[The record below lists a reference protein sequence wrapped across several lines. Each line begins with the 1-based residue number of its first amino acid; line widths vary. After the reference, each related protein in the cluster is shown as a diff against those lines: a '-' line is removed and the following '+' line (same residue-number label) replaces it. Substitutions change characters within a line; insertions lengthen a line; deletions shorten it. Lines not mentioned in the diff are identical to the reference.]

1 MIINV
6 VASDIYSPR
15 TGSYVN
21 ERNIRGHL
29 ITLLT
34 PELSIAYFAAIQ
46 IHDPWNLQ
54 TSLQPLSSETSQVQP
69 LKCKVWDFQLPSKLG
84 QWR

>member
-46 IHDPWNLQ
+46 IHDP
-54 TSLQPLSSETSQVQP
+54 
-69 LKCKVWDFQLPSKLG
+69 
-84 QWR
+84 